1 MSEGADTLT
10 QLTRQIAQH
19 PDNEEL
25 LLRRAQCYWQ
35 RQDIP
40 RCMADYEAALRI
52 NPQSRARH
60 LKAMAQS
67 VMEYY
72 YKDSY
77 NP

>member
-1 MSEGADTLT
+1 MSGDADTLAR
-10 QLTRQIAQH
+10 LTRQIAQR
-19 PDNEEL
+19 PDDEEL
-25 LLRRAQCYWQ
+25 RLRRAQCYWQ
-35 RQDIP
+35 LQDIP

-52 NPQSRARH
+52 NPHSRARH
-60 LKAMAQS
+60 LRDMARS